1 VLVAQVMYRN
11 LLTLILSHAHG
22 KELPSKVAASLEIE
36 LLQALRWRLGPFFH
50 AVPRCSLLLSSAAS
64 SLAAAASPSDLTA

>member
-1 VLVAQVMYRN
+1 MQVMYRN

-22 KELPSKVAASLEIE
+22 HELPTKVASSLEFE

-50 AVPRCSLLLSSAAS
+50 SLPASSSA
-64 SLAAAASPSDLTA
+64 PSDDS

>member
-1 VLVAQVMYRN
+1 MQVMYRN

-22 KELPSKVAASLEIE
+22 DDLPTKVASSLEFE

-50 AVPRCSLLLSSAAS
+50 SLPISSSA
-64 SLAAAASPSDLTA
+64 SLGDSW